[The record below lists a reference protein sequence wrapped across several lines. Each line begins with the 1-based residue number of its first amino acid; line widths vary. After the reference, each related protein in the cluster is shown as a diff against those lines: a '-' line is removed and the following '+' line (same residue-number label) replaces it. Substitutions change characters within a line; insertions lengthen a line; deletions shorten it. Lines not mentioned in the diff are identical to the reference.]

1 MFSFGWGEILLI
13 FVVVIVVVGPKDIPN
28 FIRQIGKITKTIKK
42 VSREFKTSLNEIT
55 DEKEIKDFKK
65 SISDVK
71 NLKKE
76 FDIKNN
82 LKDEIETIKETASV
96 VEKNVSDINKIKNK

>member
-1 MFSFGWGEILLI
+1 MFTFGWGEILLI